1 MTEKE
6 LEVVE
11 QEEVLEEEAQDKS
24 PRGRGSNKGRGKG
37 RQDKSKEQPK
47 ERSEYEERV
56 VNINHVAKVV
66 KGGRRYRFTAVVVVG
81 NRKGRVGVGKGTA
94 IEIPDAINKAFEDAK
109 KNLINVPIVD
119 GTIPH
124 GAMGVYGG
132 SKVMLR
138 PAPGGTG
145 VVAGGAVRAVVE
157 LAGIENIV
165 TKSLGSPTQVN
176 VVKATLSGLKG
187 LRTIEQAAALRGKTA
202 EELRG

>member
-1 MTEKE
+1 MKEKD
-6 LEVVE
+6 LEVLE
-11 QEEVLEEEAQDKS
+11 QEETLEEETQKRA
-24 PRGRGSNKGRGKG
+24 PRGRKPNRRK
-37 RQDKSKEQPK
+37 QDKDRKEQPK
-47 ERSEYEERV
+47 EKSEFEERV

-81 NRKGRVGVGKGTA
+81 NHKGRVGVGKGTV
-94 IEIPDAINKAFEDAK
+94 IEIPDAINKAVEDAK
-109 KNLINVPIVD
+109 KNLINVAIVE

-124 GAMGVYGG
+124 RAMGVYGG

-165 TKSLGSPTQVN
+165 TKSLGSPTSVN

>member
-1 MTEKE
+1 MKEKD
-6 LEVVE
+6 LEVLE
-11 QEEVLEEEAQDKS
+11 QEETLEEETQDKA
-24 PRGRGSNKGRGKG
+24 PRGRKPNRRK
-37 RQDKSKEQPK
+37 QDKYRKEQPK
-47 ERSEYEERV
+47 EKSEFEERV

-81 NRKGRVGVGKGTA
+81 NHKGRVGVGKGTA
-94 IEIPDAINKAFEDAK
+94 IEIPDAINKAVEDAK
-109 KNLINVPIVD
+109 KNLINVAIVE

-124 GAMGVYGG
+124 RAMGVYGG

-165 TKSLGSPTQVN
+165 TKSLGSPTSVN